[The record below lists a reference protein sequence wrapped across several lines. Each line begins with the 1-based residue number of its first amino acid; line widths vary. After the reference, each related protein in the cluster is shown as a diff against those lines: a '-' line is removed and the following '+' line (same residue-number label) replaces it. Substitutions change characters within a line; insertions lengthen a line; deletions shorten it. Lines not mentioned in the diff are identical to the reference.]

1 MINETKNE
9 TLKRRF
15 LLESG
20 SLKRPH
26 PLRNLPERLGRSPG
40 RSPLPDMFEQYLRD
54 QIVRQSITPPNAL
67 SLLPS
72 RDLCRGRRRP
82 HARRPDA

>member
-1 MINETKNE
+1 MTSETQNE
-9 TLKRRF
+9 TLERRF

-20 SLKRPH
+20 YLERPH

-54 QIVRQSITPPNAL
+54 QLSRPSVRPPTAL
-67 SLLPS
+67 GLLPT
-72 RDLCRGRRRP
+72 RDLCRRRRSVRS
-82 HARRPDA
+82 RRPDA